1 MKHLFIL
8 SLLLVCAL
16 TTSAQI
22 KIYHVETTS
31 DGNRAVSAFVPFD
44 TKSSDDIFANT
55 LLWTVEHI
63 CSQFRE
69 GIKEINVSDKSI
81 KCDWAVAS
89 GSNSGLKNIYYCKAN
104 FRVLENKF
112 IFYISDIQV
121 ESSALLGKKIM
132 PLAKLTPDKKK
143 GHQEIIEDFEQSISA
158 ELDKLLGYI
167 GKHEMP
173 AVKNWTAIGKGEA
186 VKGMTQEEVL
196 MACGRPQLTS
206 EEGAE
211 IQWKYSGSLYV
222 FLKNGIVSNVLK

>member
-1 MKHLFIL
+1 MKHLFTL
-8 SLLLVCAL
+8 SLMLLCAL
-16 TTSAQI
+16 TTSAQV
-22 KIYHVETTS
+22 KTYHVETTS
-31 DGNRAVSAFVPFD
+31 DGQRAVSAFVTFD
-44 TKSSDDIFANT
+44 TRSSDEIFANT

-63 CSQFRE
+63 CPRFRE
-69 GIKEINVSDKSI
+69 GIKELEIQNKSI
-81 KCDWAVAS
+81 KCDWAVPS
-89 GSNSGLKNIYYCKAN
+89 SSNSELKNIYYCKAT

-112 IFYISDIQV
+112 IFYISDIQI
-121 ESSALLGKKIM
+121 ESSALLGKKVM

-143 GHQEIIEDFEQSISA
+143 GHQEIIEDFEQSVSA
-158 ELDKLLGYI
+158 GLDKLIGYV
-167 GKHEMP
+167 GKNEMA
-173 AVKNWTAIGKGEA
+173 AVKNWTAIGKGEV